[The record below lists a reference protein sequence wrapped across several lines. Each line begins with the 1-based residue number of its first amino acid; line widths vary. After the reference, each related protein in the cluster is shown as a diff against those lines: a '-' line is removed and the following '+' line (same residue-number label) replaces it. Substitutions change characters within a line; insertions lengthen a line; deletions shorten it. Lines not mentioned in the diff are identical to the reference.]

1 MDNDLHEAL
10 SRAFSPKGKRDK
22 PRFVVM
28 ESMYAGKRVIFS
40 TDSQMEANRIASQHA
55 GRTVVV
61 NP

>member
-1 MDNDLHEAL
+1 MDNARDVA
-10 SRAFSPKGKRDK
+10 PKGKSDK

-28 ESMYAGKRVIFS
+28 ESMYQGKRVVFS
-40 TDSQMEANRIASQHA
+40 TDSQVEANQVASQHA